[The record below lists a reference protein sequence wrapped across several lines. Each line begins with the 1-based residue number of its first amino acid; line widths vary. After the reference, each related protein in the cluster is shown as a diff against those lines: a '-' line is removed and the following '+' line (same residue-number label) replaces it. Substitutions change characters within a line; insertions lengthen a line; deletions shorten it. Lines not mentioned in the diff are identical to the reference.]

1 MRSMK
6 KILIYLFYFM
16 LVPLSTWSETS
27 VSIGNLRTFKQ
38 DKNIISIEAEN
49 AIIQITAFRDD
60 IIRVRAYKDKPL
72 RTFSYA
78 VEKQP
83 VGTFVSILNESSKLI
98 LKTVSLKIEIN
109 KSPIR
114 ISFYTLDGK
123 LINADDSRFGITWI
137 GCDVTCYKQLFN
149 KEKFIGLGEKTG
161 PLNKRSLSYENWN
174 SDVPAY
180 SLDKDPLYSTIPFYM
195 GIHDGM
201 TYGIFFDNSY
211 KSVFSFG
218 ASTDGEMSHFG
229 AAGGEMD
236 YYFFAGDSVRN
247 VIEEY
252 TWLTGRP
259 KLPPLWS
266 LGYQQCRY
274 SYYPDKEL
282 LSVAQTFRDKK
293 FPCDVLYLDI
303 HYMDNY
309 KVFTWNPERYPN
321 PLQTIKS
328 LKGMGFH
335 LAVIVDPGLKVEKG
349 YSAYDEG
356 IKNKYFLSY
365 PNGEEFVGN
374 VWPGRSHFPDFTRP
388 EVRQWWGEKFSAL
401 TSKGV
406 EGFWNDMN
414 EPATWGQRI
423 PDIVEFGFEGN
434 KTTIKEGHNVFGMQ
448 MVRATYEGTKKLLNG
463 RRPLTITR
471 ATYSGGQRY
480 STIWTGDN
488 FASDDHMLLGAK
500 LVANLG
506 LAGFSFSGPD
516 VGGFIG
522 EPTKELM
529 VRWMSLGAFTPF
541 YRNHSAVDLNY
552 REPWILPKDYQD
564 IVRDYL
570 NLRYQLMP
578 YIYSNAL
585 LASRTGLPIVR
596 TLAIDYTN
604 DDSIYNKNFESQY
617 MFGDGLL
624 VCPARSTDSYTHI
637 YLPQGRWYRFSN
649 DQVFEGG
656 SEYHVKSPLTDLPVF
671 AREGAIIPMQNTVQN
686 TTESA
691 GDTLK
696 LHLYAGLK
704 PTHILYYEDD
714 GTTFDYEKGASYER
728 LISFD
733 PSTNKL
739 NIANKKG
746 NFAGRFKKVNIILH
760 GFEPIIS
767 VYAGSN
773 ELKIVVIK
781 KTQSVA
787 VDWSDSA
794 MSLNWKFKNR

>member
-1 MRSMK
+1 MK
-6 KILIYLFYFM
+6 KILAPLACLILF
-16 LVPLSTWSETS
+16 PLSIWANTS
-27 VSIGNLRTFKQ
+27 VSIGNMKTFKQ
-38 DKNIISIEAEN
+38 ENNLISIEADN
-49 AIIQITAFRDD
+49 AVIQITAFRDD
-60 IIRVRAYKDKPL
+60 IIRVRAYKEKPL
-72 RTFSYA
+72 RSFSYA
-78 VEKQP
+78 VDKQAI
-83 VGTFVSILNESSKLI
+83 GKFASVSDESARLV
-98 LKTVSLKIEIN
+98 LKTAALKIEIM

-123 LINADDSRFGITWI
+123 LLNADDPRFGITWL
-137 GCDVTCYKQLFN
+137 GSDVSCYKQLFDD
-149 KEKFIGLGEKTG
+149 EKFIGLGEKTG
-161 PLNKRSLSYENWN
+161 PLNKRGMAYENWN

-180 SLDKDPLYSTIPFYM
+180 ALDKDPLYATIPFYM
-195 GIHDGM
+195 GTHDDK

-211 KSVFSFG
+211 KSTFSFG
-218 ASTDGEMSHFG
+218 ASTDDEMSHFG
-229 AAGGEMD
+229 AVGGEMD
-236 YYFFAGDSVRN
+236 YYFFAGNSVRN
-247 VIEEY
+247 VIEQY

-309 KVFTWNPERYPN
+309 KVFTWNPKRYPQPEQMIN
-321 PLQTIKS
+321 T
-328 LKGMGFH
+328 LKGLNFH
-335 LAVIVDPGLKVEKG
+335 LAVIVDPGLKVENG

-365 PNGEEFVGN
+365 PNGQPYVGK

-388 EVRQWWGEKFSAL
+388 EVRAWWGEKFSAL
-401 TSKGV
+401 TNKGV

-414 EPATWGQRI
+414 EPATWGQKI
-423 PDIVEFGFEGN
+423 PDMVEFGFEGN
-434 KTTIKEGHNVFGMQ
+434 KTTMKEGHNIFGMQ
-448 MVRATYEGTKKLLNG
+448 MVRSTYEGTKKLMDG

-522 EPTKELM
+522 EPSKELM

-541 YRNHSAVDLNY
+541 YRNHSAADLNY
-552 REPWILPKDYQD
+552 REPWVLPKDYQD
-564 IVRDYL
+564 IVRNYL

-585 LASRTGLPIVR
+585 FASRTGLPIVR

-604 DDSIYNKNFESQY
+604 DDNVFEKDFENQY

-624 VCPARSTDSYTHI
+624 VCPARSTDNYTRV
-637 YLPQGRWYRFSN
+637 YLPAGRWYRFSN
-649 DQVFEGG
+649 DEVYDGEQD
-656 SEYHVKSPLTDLPVF
+656 YHVPSPLNDLPVF
-671 AREGAIIPMQNTVQN
+671 AREGAIIPMQNTIQN

-696 LHLYAGLK
+696 LHVFAGSKVTKL
-704 PTHILYYEDD
+704 LYYEDD
-714 GTTFDYEKGASYER
+714 GTTYEYEKGTSYER
-728 LISFD
+728 QIIFD
-733 PSTNKL
+733 PVKKELS
-739 NIANKKG
+739 ISDKKG
-746 NFAGRFKKVNIILH
+746 SFAGRFKKVCLILH
-760 GFEPIIS
+760 GFEPIS
-767 VYAGSN
+767 SLRNGAT
-773 ELKIVVIK
+773 ELKITDNK
-781 KTQSVA
+781 KIQTSA
-787 VDWSDSA
+787 FDWSDSA
-794 MSLNWKFKNR
+794 ISLKWKSQKKK

>member
-1 MRSMK
+1 MK
-6 KILIYLFYFM
+6 KIL
-16 LVPLSTWSETS
+16 VPLVCLMLFPLSIWADTS
-27 VSIGNLRTFKQ
+27 VSIGNLKTFKQ
-38 DKNIISIEAEN
+38 ENNLISIEADN
-49 AIIQITAFRDD
+49 AVVQITAFRDD
-60 IIRVRAYKDKPL
+60 IVRVRAYKEKPL
-72 RTFSYA
+72 RSFSYA
-78 VEKQP
+78 VDKQAIGKFAS
-83 VGTFVSILNESSKLI
+83 VTDEGTKLV
-98 LKTVSLKIEIN
+98 LKTTALKIEIT

-123 LINADDSRFGITWI
+123 LLNADDPRFGITWL
-137 GCDVTCYKQLFN
+137 GSDVNCYKQLFDD
-149 KEKFIGLGEKTG
+149 EKFIGLGEKTG
-161 PLNKRSLSYENWN
+161 PLNKRGMAYENWN

-180 SLDKDPLYSTIPFYM
+180 ALDKDPLYATIPFYI
-195 GIHDGM
+195 GTHDDK

-211 KSVFSFG
+211 KSTFSFG
-218 ASTDGEMSHFG
+218 ASTDDEMSHFG
-229 AAGGEMD
+229 AVGGEMD
-236 YYFFAGDSVRN
+236 YYFFAGNSVRN
-247 VIEEY
+247 VIEQY

-309 KVFTWNPERYPN
+309 KVFTWNPERYPQPEQMIN
-321 PLQTIKS
+321 T
-328 LKGMGFH
+328 LKGLHFH

-356 IKNKYFLSY
+356 IRNKYFLSY
-365 PNGEEFVGN
+365 PNGQPYVGK

-388 EVRQWWGEKFSAL
+388 EVRAWWGEKFSAL

-414 EPATWGQRI
+414 EPATWGQKI

-434 KTTIKEGHNVFGMQ
+434 KTTIKEGHNIFGMQ
-448 MVRATYEGTKKLLNG
+448 MVRSTYEGTKKLMDG

-522 EPTKELM
+522 EPSKELM

-541 YRNHSAVDLNY
+541 YRNHSAADMNY
-552 REPWILPKDYQD
+552 REPWVLPKDYQD
-564 IVRDYL
+564 IVRNYL

-604 DDSIYNKNFESQY
+604 DDNVFEKDFENQY

-624 VCPARSTDSYTHI
+624 VCPARSTDSYTRV
-637 YLPQGRWYRFSN
+637 YLPAGRWYRFSN
-649 DQVFEGG
+649 DEVYEG
-656 SEYHVKSPLTDLPVF
+656 EQDYHVPSPLSDLPVF

-696 LHLYAGLK
+696 LHVFAGSKATQL
-704 PTHILYYEDD
+704 LYYEDD
-714 GTTFDYEKGASYER
+714 GTTYEYEKGTSYER
-728 LISFD
+728 QINFD
-733 PSTNKL
+733 PIKKELS
-739 NIANKKG
+739 ISDKKG
-746 NFAGRFKKVNIILH
+746 SFAGRFKKVCLILH
-760 GFEPIIS
+760 GFEPIS
-767 VYAGSN
+767 SLQNGAT
-773 ELKIVVIK
+773 ELKITDNK
-781 KTQSVA
+781 KIQTTVF
-787 VDWSDSA
+787 DWSDSA
-794 MSLNWKFKNR
+794 INLKWKNQKKK

>member
-1 MRSMK
+1 MRRL
-6 KILIYLFYFM
+6 LIPLVCLM
-16 LVPLSTWSETS
+16 LLPLSVWSQTS
-27 VSIGNLRTFKQ
+27 VSIGDLKTFKQ
-38 DKNIISIEAEN
+38 ENNLISIEANN
-49 AIIQITAFRDD
+49 AFVQITAFRDD
-60 IIRVRAYKDKPL
+60 IIRVRAYKEKPL
-72 RTFSYA
+72 RAFSYA
-78 VEKQP
+78 VDKQAEGKFTS
-83 VGTFVSILNESSKLI
+83 VVDEGSKLV
-98 LKTVSLKIEIN
+98 LKTAALKIEIT
-109 KSPIR
+109 KTPVR
-114 ISFYTLDGK
+114 VSFYTLEGK
-123 LINADDSRFGITWI
+123 LINADDPRFGMTWL
-137 GCDVTCYKQLFN
+137 GGDVTCYKQMFE

-161 PLNKRSLSYENWN
+161 PLNKRSMAYENWN

-180 SLDKDPLYSTIPFYM
+180 SLDKDPLYATIPFYM

-201 TYGIFFDNSY
+201 AYGIFFDNSY
-211 KSVFSFG
+211 KSTFSFG
-218 ASTDGEMSHFG
+218 ASTDDEMSHFG
-229 AAGGEMD
+229 AVGGEMD

-282 LSVAQTFRDKK
+282 LSVAQAFRDKK

-309 KVFTWNPERYPN
+309 KVFTWNPEYYPQ
-321 PLQTIKS
+321 PEKTINT
-328 LKGMGFH
+328 LKGMNFH

-365 PNGEEFVGN
+365 PNGEPYVGK

-388 EVRQWWGEKFSAL
+388 EVRTWWGEKFSAL

-414 EPATWGQRI
+414 EPATWGQKI
-423 PDIVEFGFEGN
+423 PDMVEFGFEGN
-434 KTTIKEGHNVFGMQ
+434 KTTIKEGHNIFGMQ
-448 MVRATYEGTKKLLNG
+448 MVRSTYEGTKKLMNG

-471 ATYSGGQRY
+471 ATFSGGQRY

-488 FASDDHMLLGAK
+488 FASDDHMLLSAK

-506 LAGFSFSGPD
+506 LAGFSFAGPD
-516 VGGFIG
+516 VGGFMG

-552 REPWILPKDYQD
+552 REPWVLPKDYQD
-564 IVRDYL
+564 IVRNYL

-604 DDSIYNKNFESQY
+604 DESIYNRDFENQY

-624 VCPARSTDSYTHI
+624 VCPARSTDNYTRV
-637 YLPQGRWYRFSN
+637 YLPKGRWYRFSN
-649 DQVFEGG
+649 DEVFEGG
-656 SEYHVKSPLTDLPVF
+656 KDYHVTSPLNDLPVF
-671 AREGAIIPMQNTVQN
+671 AAEGAIIPMQNTVQN

-696 LHLYAGLK
+696 LHVFAGSK
-704 PTHILYYEDD
+704 ATKMLYYEDD
-714 GTTFDYEKGASYER
+714 GTTYNYENGASYER
-728 LISFD
+728 TISFD
-733 PSTNKL
+733 PMKSELTL
-739 NIANKKG
+739 SDKKG
-746 NFAGRFKKVNIILH
+746 DFTGRFRKVCLILH
-760 GFEPIIS
+760 GFDAIS
-767 VYAGSN
+767 SVRNGAN
-773 ELKIVVIK
+773 DLKISENK
-781 KTQSVA
+781 NTQSVA
-787 VDWSDSA
+787 FDLNNTA
-794 MSLNWKFKNR
+794 ISLKWKYQKKK

>member
-1 MRSMK
+1 MF
-6 KILIYLFYFM
+6 I
-16 LVPLSTWSETS
+16 PLSSWAQTS
-27 VSIGNLRTFKQ
+27 VSIGDLKTFKQ
-38 DKNIISIEAEN
+38 ENNLISIEANN
-49 AIIQITAFRDD
+49 AFVQITAFRDD
-60 IIRVRAYKDKPL
+60 IIRVRAYKEKPL
-72 RTFSYA
+72 RNFSYA
-78 VEKQP
+78 VDKQAEGKFTS
-83 VGTFVSILNESSKLI
+83 VVDENSKLV
-98 LKTVSLKIEIN
+98 LKTSVLKIEIT
-109 KSPIR
+109 KAPIR

-123 LINADDSRFGITWI
+123 LINADDPRFGMTWL
-137 GCDVTCYKQLFN
+137 GSDVTCYKQMFE

-161 PLNKRSLSYENWN
+161 PLNKRSMAYENWN

-180 SLDKDPLYSTIPFYM
+180 SLDKDPLYATIPFYM
-195 GIHDGM
+195 GIHDNIA
-201 TYGIFFDNSY
+201 YGIFFDNSY
-211 KSVFSFG
+211 KSTFSFG
-218 ASTDGEMSHFG
+218 ASTDDEMSHFG
-229 AAGGEMD
+229 AVGGEMD

-282 LSVAQTFRDKK
+282 LSVAQTFRNKK

-309 KVFTWNPERYPN
+309 KVFTWNPERYTN
-321 PLQTIKS
+321 PEQTINS
-328 LKGMGFH
+328 LKGMNFH

-365 PNGEEFVGN
+365 PNGQPYVGK
-374 VWPGRSHFPDFTRP
+374 VWPGRSHFPDFTSP
-388 EVRQWWGEKFSAL
+388 EVRTWWGEKFSSL
-401 TSKGV
+401 TDKGV

-414 EPATWGQRI
+414 EPATWGQKI
-423 PDIVEFGFEGN
+423 PDMVEFSFEGN
-434 KTTIKEGHNVFGMQ
+434 KTTIKEGHNIFGMQ
-448 MVRATYEGTKKLLNG
+448 MVRSTYEGTKKLMDG

-471 ATYSGGQRY
+471 ATFSGGQRY

-488 FASDDHMLLGAK
+488 FASDDHMLLSAK

-506 LAGFSFSGPD
+506 LAGFSFAGPD
-516 VGGFIG
+516 VGGFMG

-578 YIYSNAL
+578 YIYSNAV

-604 DDSIYNKNFESQY
+604 DNRIYDRSFENQY

-624 VCPARSTDSYTHI
+624 VCPARSTDNYTQV
-637 YLPQGRWYRFSN
+637 YLPEGRWYRFSN

-656 SEYHVKSPLTDLPVF
+656 KDYHVASPLNDLPVF

-696 LHLYAGLK
+696 LHVFAGSKATKL
-704 PTHILYYEDD
+704 LYYEDD
-714 GTTFDYEKGASYER
+714 GTTYNYEKGASYER
-728 LISFD
+728 TISFNPD
-733 PSTNKL
+733 KNELTLSE
-739 NIANKKG
+739 KKG
-746 NFAGRFKKVNIILH
+746 DSVGRFKKVRLIIH
-760 GFEPIIS
+760 GFDTLNSFNVGPKELSIS
-767 VYAGSN
+767 NNNKV
-773 ELKIVVIK
+773 
-781 KTQSVA
+781 QSVTF
-787 VDWSDSA
+787 DFDNSA
-794 MSLNWKFKNR
+794 INLKWKCQKKK

>member
-1 MRSMK
+1 MK
-6 KILIYLFYFM
+6 KIL
-16 LVPLSTWSETS
+16 VPLVYLMLFPLSIWADTS
-27 VSIGNLRTFKQ
+27 VSIGNLKTFKQ
-38 DKNIISIEAEN
+38 ENNLISIEADN
-49 AIIQITAFRDD
+49 AVVQITAFRDD
-60 IIRVRAYKDKPL
+60 IVRVRAYKEKPL

-78 VEKQP
+78 VDKQAI
-83 VGTFVSILNESSKLI
+83 GKFVSVTDESSKLV
-98 LKTVSLKIEIN
+98 LKTTVLKIEIT
-109 KSPIR
+109 KSPVR

-123 LINADDSRFGITWI
+123 LLNADDPRFGMTWL
-137 GCDVTCYKQLFN
+137 GSDVTCYKQMFE

-161 PLNKRSLSYENWN
+161 PLNKRSMAYENWN

-180 SLDKDPLYSTIPFYM
+180 ALDKDPLYSTIPFYM

-211 KSVFSFG
+211 KSTFSFG
-218 ASTDGEMSHFG
+218 ASTDDEMSHFG
-229 AAGGEMD
+229 AVGGEMD
-236 YYFFAGDSVRN
+236 YYFFSGDSVRN

-309 KVFTWNPERYPN
+309 KVFTWSPERYPQPEQMIN
-321 PLQTIKS
+321 T
-328 LKGMGFH
+328 LKGMNFH

-356 IKNKYFLSY
+356 VKNKYFLSY
-365 PNGEEFVGN
+365 PNGQPYVGT

-388 EVRQWWGEKFSAL
+388 EVRAWWGEKFSAL
-401 TSKGV
+401 TGKGV

-414 EPATWGQRI
+414 EPATWGQKI
-423 PDIVEFGFEGN
+423 PDMVEFGFEGN
-434 KTTIKEGHNVFGMQ
+434 KTTIKEGHNIFGMQ
-448 MVRATYEGTKKLLNG
+448 MVRSTYEGTKKLMDG

-488 FASDDHMLLGAK
+488 FASDDHMLLSAK

-516 VGGFIG
+516 VGGFMG

-541 YRNHSAVDLNY
+541 YRNHSAADLNY
-552 REPWILPKDYQD
+552 REPWVLPKDYQD
-564 IVRDYL
+564 IVRNYL

-604 DDSIYNKNFESQY
+604 DDKIFDKDFESQY

-624 VCPARSTDSYTHI
+624 VCPARSTDSYTRV
-637 YLPQGRWYRFSN
+637 YLPEGRWYRFSN

-656 SEYHVKSPLTDLPVF
+656 KDYHVVSPLSDLPVF

-696 LHLYAGLK
+696 LHVFAGSKATKL
-704 PTHILYYEDD
+704 LYYEDD
-714 GTTFDYEKGASYER
+714 GTTFEYKKGNSYER
-728 LISFD
+728 QISFD
-733 PSTNKL
+733 PIKKEL
-739 NIANKKG
+739 NISDKKG
-746 NFAGRFKKVNIILH
+746 NFAGRFKKVRLILH
-760 GFEPIIS
+760 GFETIS
-767 VYAGSN
+767 SLRNGAT
-773 ELKIVVIK
+773 ELKITDNK
-781 KTQSVA
+781 KTQSTIF
-787 VDWSDSA
+787 DWSDSA
-794 MSLNWKFKNR
+794 ISLKWKSQKKK